1 MKFGVTFPQTRIGTD
16 PIAIRDFAQVAEGAG
31 FDFMV
36 AFDHV
41 TGAHPDRFID
51 RDVGFPS
58 PPYLY
63 DNQIHEP
70 LTLFAYL
77 AAVTQRIELMTS
89 ILILPQRQTALVAK
103 QAAEVDLLSGQRLRL
118 GVGVG
123 WNFTEYEALGED
135 FQTRGARQ
143 EEQITVLRKLWAED
157 LVTFHGRFHDFDQIG
172 IAPRP
177 KGQIPIWIGGGFRE
191 PLLKRVARFAD
202 GWIPLLLG
210 GQDPAPVIDRLR
222 YHLEQ
227 EGRDISVVWSAG
239 TSLDTAGT
247 GDRLG
252 EGREKPPDARLHAS
266 RFRNSHQGFH
276 PNGKSRSGDWGEGP
290 DRGGSRNLK

>member
-1 MKFGVTFPQTRIGTD
+1 M
-16 PIAIRDFAQVAEGAG
+16 
-31 FDFMV
+31 
-36 AFDHV
+36 
-41 TGAHPDRFID
+41 
-51 RDVGFPS
+51 
-58 PPYLY
+58 
-63 DNQIHEP
+63 
-70 LTLFAYL
+70 
-77 AAVTQRIELMTS
+77 
-89 ILILPQRQTALVAK
+89 
-103 QAAEVDLLSGQRLRL
+103 
-118 GVGVG
+118 G

-135 FQTRGARQ
+135 FQTRGSRQ

-227 EGRDISVVWSAG
+227 EGRDIASFGLQAQVSTPPGQETDWVKDAKNLRTLGFTHLGFG
-239 TSLDTAGT
+239 TLTRGFTPMENLDRA
-247 GDRLG
+247 
-252 EGREKPPDARLHAS
+252 
-266 RFRNSHQGFH
+266 
-276 PNGKSRSGDWGEGP
+276 DWGEGP